1 MRSEAQAGAQLL
13 SIVSVIQGFYYVL
26 TGVWPLLSRR
36 TFERVTGP
44 KSDFWLVQTVGV
56 VVAVVGVVLMMA
68 GIRKR
73 IMPEIGVLAVG
84 NAAGLAGIDLV
95 YSSKGRISPVYAVE
109 ATAEFALMVPWLL
122 FGPTWLDRQG
132 H

>member
-1 MRSEAQAGAQLL
+1 MRSEAQAGAPLL

-56 VVAVVGVVLMMA
+56 VVAVAGVVLMMA

>member
-36 TFERVTGP
+36 TFQRVTGP

-56 VVAVVGVVLMMA
+56 VVAVAGVVLMMA
-68 GIRKR
+68 AIRKR

-95 YSSKGRISPVYAVE
+95 YSSKGRISPV
-109 ATAEFALMVPWLL
+109 
-122 FGPTWLDRQG
+122 
-132 H
+132 